1 MAQTYEVCKQQL
13 KTMASPPEEVHVV
26 RKKTS
31 HGKSKKNH
39 QRTRPRKECPRCG
52 GQHSPGETCPAVGK
66 ECYRCGKAN
75 HFSNKCRSNPP
86 KVHTV
91 NESATESDQGEHF
104 YI

>member
-1 MAQTYEVCKQQL
+1 
-13 KTMASPPEEVHVV
+13 MASPPEEVHVV

-91 NESATESDQGEHF
+91 NESATESDIDSDQGEHF